1 MGAFEWALLTAL
13 VWGMVPAIE
22 KFALIK
28 IDPFIGLFFRC
39 FGVIIGFILLSF
51 FLVTPEKI
59 KGTDPKTIAL
69 LVFGGFIGSFV
80 GQIAFYHGLKVG
92 EVSKVAPIAGSFPLI
107 AAILGIVFLGES
119 ITIAKSVGIFL
130 IISGIFFLR

>member
-1 MGAFEWALLTAL
+1 
-13 VWGMVPAIE
+13 
-22 KFALIK
+22 
-28 IDPFIGLFFRC
+28 
-39 FGVIIGFILLSF
+39 
-51 FLVTPEKI
+51 
-59 KGTDPKTIAL
+59 

-119 ITIAKSVGIFL
+119 VTITKAIGIFL